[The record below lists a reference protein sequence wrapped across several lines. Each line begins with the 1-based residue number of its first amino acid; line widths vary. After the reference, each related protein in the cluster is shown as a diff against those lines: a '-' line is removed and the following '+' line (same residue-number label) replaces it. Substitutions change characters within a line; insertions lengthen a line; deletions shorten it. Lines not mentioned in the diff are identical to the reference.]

1 MFHRLPAANLRTRP
15 GGLDRYAGCVRLEQ
29 PRGYRFS
36 AEAIKPYMIRLADE
50 DIQEDAV
57 IRPGLRYAIFKIT
70 NGSMTAPQ
78 GQ

>member
-1 MFHRLPAANLRTRP
+1 
-15 GGLDRYAGCVRLEQ
+15 
-29 PRGYRFS
+29 
-36 AEAIKPYMIRLADE
+36 MIRLADE